1 MQRVNLPNAFFFRY
15 NAHGFMPLSQ
25 WFETE
30 KGIVQTQETGDVT
43 LTSKLLSHQRTL
55 GRYQFTHVLSQDMLE
70 LWPFYCC
77 DVTRFHLFTLSLSN

>member
-1 MQRVNLPNAFFFRY
+1 MLNGENINVMLEFLFELRSIVLYFINRY

-30 KGIVQTQETGDVT
+30 KGIIQTGETGDVT

-55 GRYQFTHVLSQDMLE
+55 GR
-70 LWPFYCC
+70 
-77 DVTRFHLFTLSLSN
+77 